1 MNRVALRMLLGDKAK
16 YFGLVF
22 AVAFA
27 AMLMAH
33 QTSIFVSLMLRTAN
47 QIGAVRDA
55 EVWVMDPRVQY
66 YDENE
71 PLTDTSLYRVRGV
84 DGVAWAVPLFKQLAR
99 AKTTAGRF
107 QVSLVIGHDD
117 ATLVG
122 APRDLLMGSPAGLR
136 QPDAVIVDDV
146 GYGFLWPGEPF
157 RLGKTLE
164 MNDRRAVVV
173 GICRTPPPFQTVPL
187 LYTRYSQALSYV
199 GGERNRMSFVLVHPE
214 EGVDA
219 STLAR
224 RIEERTGLSAKTRAA
239 FSWMTIRYYLT
250 HTGIPFN
257 FGITILVAFLVGTV
271 VAGQTFYLFAV
282 EHLKEFGALKAIG
295 VTNARLVG
303 MILLQAVVVGA
314 MGFAFGTFLAA
325 GFFEATQ
332 DLPHLRGFFM
342 PWRVAAGVGAVV
354 MVIVILASL
363 VSIRRVV
370 VLEPAVVF
378 RG

>member
-1 MNRVALRMLLGDKAK
+1 MNRVALQMLMGDRAK

-33 QTSIFVSLMLRTAN
+33 QTSIFVSLMRRTAN
-47 QIGAVRDA
+47 QIGQVNDA

-66 YDENE
+66 YDETE
-71 PLTDTSLYRVRGV
+71 PLPDTALYRVRGV
-84 DGVAWAVPLFKQLAR
+84 EGVRWAVPLFKQLAR

-107 QVSLVIGHDD
+107 QVSLLVGHDD

-122 APRDLLMGSPAGLR
+122 APRDLLLGSLADLR
-136 QPDAVIVDDV
+136 QPDAVVVDDV
-146 GYGFLWPGEPF
+146 GYGFLWPGEPLE
-157 RLGKTLE
+157 LGKTLE

-173 GICRTPPPFQTVPL
+173 GICRAAPPFQTVPL
-187 LYTRYSQALSYV
+187 LYTRYSQAVSYV
-199 GGERNRMSFVLVHPE
+199 GAERNTMSFVLVHPE
-214 EGVDA
+214 QGLGAAE
-219 STLAR
+219 LAR
-224 RIEERTGLSAKTRAA
+224 RIEDRTGLSARTRDE

-257 FGITILVAFLVGTV
+257 FGITILVAILVGTV

-282 EHLKEFGALKAIG
+282 EHLKQFGALKAIG
-295 VTNARLVG
+295 VSNLRIVG
-303 MILLQAVVVGA
+303 MILLQALVVAA
-314 MGFAFGTFLAA
+314 MGLAIGAALAA
-325 GFFEATQ
+325 AFFEATQ
-332 DLPHLRGFFM
+332 NLPHLRGFFM
-342 PWRVAAGVGAVV
+342 PWKVVAGVGVV
-354 MVIVILASL
+354 VFLIVIAASL